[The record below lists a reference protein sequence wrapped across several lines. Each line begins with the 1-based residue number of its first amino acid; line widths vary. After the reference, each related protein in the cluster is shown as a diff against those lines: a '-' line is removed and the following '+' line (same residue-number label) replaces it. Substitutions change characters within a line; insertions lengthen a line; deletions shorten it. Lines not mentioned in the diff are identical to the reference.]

1 MPRHQL
7 PRRTDRGLSESV
19 QWTLLATT
27 TVLFVIAAVQTAIVL
42 HTRSVVANA
51 ALAAAEARALLDAPG
66 DSAVEAARS
75 VASQSG
81 LTSISVTSSLEPTL
95 VTVTVISPVPVL
107 VGLGPRQVSAT
118 ATVPREP

>member
-7 PRRTDRGLSESV
+7 PRHTDRGLSESV

-27 TVLFVIAAVQTAIVL
+27 TVFLLVAAVQTAIVL
-42 HTRSVVANA
+42 HARSVVANA
-51 ALAAAEARALLDAPG
+51 ALAAAEARALLGAPG
-66 DSAVEAARS
+66 DSAVEAART

-81 LTSISVTSSLEPTL
+81 LTSVTVTSSLEPTL
-95 VTVTVISPVPVL
+95 VTVTVTSPVPVL

>member
-27 TVLFVIAAVQTAIVL
+27 TVLLVIAAVQTAIVL

-107 VGLGPRQVSAT
+107 VGFGPRQVSAT